1 MIEVLKY
8 SINFICLIIGYA
20 TLFIIVAKYLM
31 DFYLFIIKKTINNLF
46 FHLKITTA
54 IIEYF
59 YLRKDFKE
67 WKKQIKNNPK
77 TNDYDTNN

>member
-31 DFYLFIIKKTINNLF
+31 DFYLFIYNKK
-46 FHLKITTA
+46 
-54 IIEYF
+54 
-59 YLRKDFKE
+59 
-67 WKKQIKNNPK
+67 KNNK
-77 TNDYDTNN
+77 QFIFSLENYNCYY